1 MRRTWLGVRGVPRG
15 IAAWLALAAALGG
28 WRCAVDNRSP
38 KEVVAAET
46 PTGDGSDGTSLS
58 KVPNGGAAGS
68 SALAQTGG
76 AAGNG
81 PTGSSEMGSAGS
93 DNSPAGSGSAGSGPA
108 SGSAGS
114 TSMTSP
120 PGAGGEPPAGD
131 LPVDPFGGLGDFGDQ
146 GGASNTG
153 ANTGANTG
161 SSNSTCPS
169 FDACGGALDGTWTY
183 GNVCIDPTENSADLL
198 QELCPTASVMYER
211 GGTSTL
217 TFTGSSVSRAGAPL
231 GDSVITF
238 PAVCVEGL
246 GCSFLADASTDCTD
260 MGGDCV
266 CRTASS
272 IDWGTQSYTTAGG
285 QLSLGNGRSFDYCV
299 QGDTLTYRETGDAQ
313 EAGTNTLQRN

>member
-1 MRRTWLGVRGVPRG
+1 MRRSWLGVRGVPRG

-28 WRCAVDNRSP
+28 WRCAVDDRSP
-38 KEVVAAET
+38 KEVVAPAT
-46 PTGDGSDGTSLS
+46 PTGAGSDNASLGN
-58 KVPNGGAAGS
+58 VPNGGAAGS
-68 SALAQTGG
+68 SAVAQAGGTGG
-76 AAGNG
+76 SGDG
-81 PTGSSEMGSAGS
+81 GSA
-93 DNSPAGSGSAGSGPA
+93 GSAGSGTT
-108 SGSAGS
+108 GNSAGS
-114 TSMTSP
+114 TSMTPP

-131 LPVDPFGGLGDFGDQ
+131 LPIDPFGGLGDFGDQ

-153 ANTGANTG
+153 ANTGSTTG
-161 SSNSTCPS
+161 SSNGTCPS
-169 FDACGGALDGTWTY
+169 VDACGGALDGTWTY

-198 QELCPTASVMYER
+198 QELCPSASVTYER

-260 MGGDCV
+260 MGGDCI

-285 QLSLGNGRSFDYCV
+285 RLSLGNGRSFDYCV